1 MGADK
6 TIEKI
11 QSRFFWISL
20 NKDVRKFVKECFSC
34 QKVKP
39 PKQYCKPK
47 LMPLA
52 PSRTLLLITMDM
64 AGPLPETPRG
74 NKYILAICDHFT
86 KYTKTYAMKGQT
98 AEEVA
103 EKCVDFCLTY
113 GIPEAVLTDRGTNFT
128 SQVIESL
135 WERLDVHTLRT
146 TAYHPQADGI
156 TERFNRTIKTMLA
169 QFVDQQKQNDWDTK
183 LDKLTFAYN
192 TAVHATTKL
201 SPFELMF
208 GRVPKLPIDLV
219 YDQTDSEELKAKI
232 EVEWI
237 ASEFAEN
244 LRKDMKEMFDFA
256 ASNRDA
262 AALRASAL
270 VDRTVRG
277 VNFQVGD
284 KVWVLD
290 QNTKKGVN
298 PKLRPR
304 WKGPYLVTG
313 ILNEVD
319 AILKA
324 DGRSRKTLIVHFSKL
339 KKCFGKPFIV
349 PMNYQDQSIE

>member
-64 AGPLPETPRG
+64 AGPLPETPRE

-219 YDQTDSEELKAKI
+219 YDQTDSEELRRRSK
-232 EVEWI
+232 W
-237 ASEFAEN
+237 SGSPPS
-244 LRKDMKEMFDFA
+244 LQ
-256 ASNRDA
+256 
-262 AALRASAL
+262 
-270 VDRTVRG
+270 RT
-277 VNFQVGD
+277 
-284 KVWVLD
+284 
-290 QNTKKGVN
+290 
-298 PKLRPR
+298 
-304 WKGPYLVTG
+304 
-313 ILNEVD
+313 
-319 AILKA
+319 
-324 DGRSRKTLIVHFSKL
+324 
-339 KKCFGKPFIV
+339 
-349 PMNYQDQSIE
+349 

>member
-1 MGADK
+1 
-6 TIEKI
+6 
-11 QSRFFWISL
+11 
-20 NKDVRKFVKECFSC
+20 
-34 QKVKP
+34 
-39 PKQYCKPK
+39 
-47 LMPLA
+47 
-52 PSRTLLLITMDM
+52 MDM

-74 NKYILAICDHFT
+74 NRFMLAICDHFT
-86 KYTKTYAMKGQT
+86 KFTKTYAMRGQT

-103 EKCVDFCLTY
+103 EKCVDFCLTF

-169 QFVDQQKQNDWDTK
+169 QFVEQEKQDDWDLK
-183 LDKLTFAYN
+183 LNNLTFAYN

-219 YDQTDSEELKAKI
+219 YDQTDSDELKAKI
-232 EVEWI
+232 DVEWI
-237 ASEFAEN
+237 PSEFVEN
-244 LRKDMKEMFDFA
+244 LKKGMKSMFDFA

-262 AALRASAL
+262 AALKASAL
-270 VDRTVRG
+270 TERTVRG
-277 VNFQVGD
+277 ANFQTGD
-284 KVWVLD
+284 KVWLLD

-298 PKLRPR
+298 PKLRPK
-304 WKGPYLVTG
+304 WKGPFLVTG
-313 ILNEVD
+313 ILT
-319 AILKA
+319 KYT
-324 DGRSRKTLIVHFSKL
+324 R
-339 KKCFGKPFIV
+339 
-349 PMNYQDQSIE
+349 Y